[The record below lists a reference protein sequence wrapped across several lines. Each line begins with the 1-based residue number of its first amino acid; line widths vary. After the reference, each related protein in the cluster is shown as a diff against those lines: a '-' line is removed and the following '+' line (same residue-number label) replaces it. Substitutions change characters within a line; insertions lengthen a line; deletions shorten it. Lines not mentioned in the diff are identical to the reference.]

1 MAETEAEKYEVL
13 TKIGMLFRPSSALMY
28 RADTS

>member
-13 TKIGMLFRPSSALMY
+13 TKIGMLSRPILY
-28 RADTS
+28 THIPC